1 MVKNVAFGKR
11 RDYFFHMSDSGTE
24 VGVSVGRQS
33 GAARDHSGER
43 AELIEL
49 VDDAVGRGAASAAA
63 VMVSVDGRV
72 VAEHAVGRVREWDS
86 PVVPAERLRTAVD
99 ADTRFDLAS
108 VTKPIVAA
116 ALLAELDARGLGPD
130 LRVADVLEE
139 FREPSLGDV
148 TVRHLLTH
156 TAGFAAEWFDRDPD
170 SEGRR
175 FRAGARPAASVDVR
189 HEYSCVGFIWAG
201 FVAEALAGRPLDK
214 VVRDRVLE
222 PLGMTQ
228 TGYRPA
234 AELRPVIA
242 ATEFQPGRGVVHGEV
257 HDETAWALGGVS
269 GNAGLF
275 GTARDL
281 LRFAEALRCG
291 GRLGGRF
298 SGHQVLA
305 PAVVEALVTPVGIL
319 DVSGYRQ
326 ALGVRVDEAWMRGLG
341 PGAVGHTGFTGTGFA
356 TVPGGRRSVVFLTNR
371 VHPTRSS
378 TEILSLRERVVDA
391 AARLGGRR

>member
-11 RDYFFHMSDSGTE
+11 RDYFFHMGDSDTE
-24 VGVSVGRQS
+24 AGG
-33 GAARDHSGER
+33 
-43 AELIEL
+43 AELVEVIDE
-49 VDDAVGRGAASAAA
+49 AVARGVASAAA
-63 VMVSVDGRV
+63 VIVSVDGRTA
-72 VAEHAVGRVREWDS
+72 AEHTAGRVRSWDF
-86 PVVPAERLRTAVD
+86 PGVPAEAPGVAVD
-99 ADTRFDLAS
+99 VHTRFDLAS

-116 ALLAELDARGLGPD
+116 ALLAELDARGLDAD

-139 FREPSLGDV
+139 FRESATELGDV
-148 TVRHLLTH
+148 TVRHLLSH

-170 SEGRR
+170 SGGRR
-175 FRAGARPAASVDVR
+175 FRAGARPAASVGTR

-201 FVAEALAGRPLDK
+201 FVAEALAGRPLDA
-214 VVRDRVLE
+214 VVHHRVLG

-234 AELRPVIA
+234 AELRAVIA
-242 ATEFQPGRGVVHGEV
+242 ATEFQPGRGLVHGEV

-281 LRFAEALRCG
+281 LRFAEALRCRG
-291 GRLGGRF
+291 HLEGR
-298 SGHQVLA
+298 QVLA
-305 PAVVEALVTPVGIL
+305 PVVAKALVTPVEIP
-319 DVSGYRQ
+319 DAAGYGQ
-326 ALGVRVDEAWMRGLG
+326 ALGPRVDEKWMRGLG
-341 PGAVGHTGFTGTGFA
+341 PAAVGHTGFTGTGFA
-356 TVPGGRRSVVFLTNR
+356 TVPGGRCSVVFLTNR

>member
-1 MVKNVAFGKR
+1 
-11 RDYFFHMSDSGTE
+11 RDYFFHMSDSGICAGSSVARRNW
-24 VGVSVGRQS
+24 VGH
-33 GAARDHSGER
+33 DPSGER
-43 AELIEL
+43 AACADDAGLVEL
-49 VDDAVGRGAASAAA
+49 VDDAVARGVASAAA
-63 VMVSVDGRV
+63 VIVSVDGRV
-72 VAEHAVGRVREWDS
+72 VAEHATGTVRAWDS
-86 PVVPAERLRTAVD
+86 PGVPAETPGAAVD

-116 ALLAELDARGLGPD
+116 ALLAELEARGRGPD

-139 FREPSLGDV
+139 FREPDLRHV

-170 SEGRR
+170 PEGLR
-175 FRAGARPAASVDVR
+175 FRAGARPAASVDAR
-189 HEYSCVGFIWAG
+189 HEYSCVGFIWVG
-201 FVAEALAGRPLDK
+201 FVAEALAVRSLDE
-214 VVRDRVLE
+214 VVRDRVLD

-228 TGYRPA
+228 AGYRPPA
-234 AELRPVIA
+234 GLRTVIA
-242 ATEFQPGRGVVHGEV
+242 ATEFQPGRGLVHGEV

-281 LRFAEALRCG
+281 LSFAEALRCG
-291 GRLGGRF
+291 GRLDGRR
-298 SGHQVLA
+298 VLA
-305 PAVVEALVTPVGIL
+305 PAVVKALVTPVEMPE
-319 DVSGYRQ
+319 VTGYRQ
-326 ALGVRVDEAWMRGLG
+326 ALGLRVDEGWMRGLG
-341 PGAVGHTGFTGTGFA
+341 RGTVGHTGFTGTGFA

-391 AARLGGRR
+391 AALLGGRR